1 MRKLTIILSLIFFS
15 AFNSGDFVLLSSIPG
30 NFSFM
35 TTDNLGNAYTI
46 SGCEFKKFSSDGI
59 LIKSFSDK
67 THGDIAFADATDPLK
82 ILLFYH
88 DFRQIIFL
96 DNTLSING
104 NVIDLDKLE
113 LLQPLLACSSYESGF
128 WIYEQQDFQL
138 VRFDKNLQRSNSSGN
153 ITQLTGVDIKPNYL
167 IEANNVV
174 YLNNPETGIL
184 VFDKYGTFSKTL
196 PFKQLTSF
204 QIIGDNLV
212 YTSESQ
218 LIEYNFK
225 TFVQK
230 SSSLPVKKV
239 LDCDFA
245 NDKIFI
251 RDSTGISVYSVVK

>member
-1 MRKLTIILSLIFFS
+1 MKKISFIVFVFLFS
-15 AFNSGDFVLLSSIPG
+15 AFHTGDFVLLSTIPG
-30 NFSFM
+30 SYSFM
-35 TTDNLGNAYTI
+35 TTDNLGNVYTV
-46 SGCEFKKFSSDGI
+46 SGCEFKKFSSDGV

-67 THGDIAFADATDPLK
+67 SHGDIAFADASDPLK

-104 NVIDLDKLE
+104 DVIDLDKLE
-113 LLQPLLACSSYESGF
+113 LLQPLLACSSYENGF
-128 WIYEQQDFQL
+128 WVYDQQDFQL
-138 VRFDKNLQRSNSSGN
+138 IRFDKNLQRSNSSGN

-167 IEANNVV
+167 IETNNMV

-184 VFDKYGTFSKTL
+184 VFDKYGTYSKTL
-196 PFKQLTSF
+196 PIKQLNSF

-212 YTSESQ
+212 YASELQ

-230 SSSLPVKKV
+230 SSTLPVKKV

-251 RDSTGISVYSVVK
+251 RDSSGISVYSVVK